1 MHGAPKPYGGWVT
14 RERVWKTVSEE
25 LRHGFGT
32 LLDVRDVRRV
42 RRVAGDAWMV
52 SVVLAASSGDV
63 HVADLVVDDAGAIA
77 PTLGP
82 DHIVEAVKRSLVVPQ
97 GPVSIDELADFGLDS
112 GPRVDESPSSLAG
125 LDLLI
130 EAEEPLAKRAQA
142 ALARGDKA
150 SLLEARELLPRL
162 LTDHDHRGG
171 TLLTMADV
179 EGKLGEPSLSRGYL
193 EAAAREFADRFDLD
207 SLEKAA
213 TMALQLYGREGY
225 TSSPIH
231 ALLEQSRAR
240 LKPIAGL
247 FDSRSF
253 SWLPEGLRDKL
264 VPHVTLRT
272 LAPGETLVAE
282 GDASSNVFV
291 VKSGLL
297 GVWLEKPEGGSWLVR
312 CCFPGWLLGESS
324 VLGGESPLCTA
335 TLKAERVS
343 EVWSCP
349 APIVRA
355 LMEEDLA
362 FGQRIAETKQVHRI
376 DSFFSMHETM
386 GQLDVRVRDE
396 ILSCMQRLETFEQ
409 ETLLLPANEVPQVA
423 CLVARG
429 SIGLYTEHGT
439 EPVGVVEADSFYGLR
454 DAIHSIAPSVAA
466 FASPG
471 TTVAF
476 FEGTKLQKL
485 CERSP
490 EHVVAVLERLG

>member
-1 MHGAPKPYGGWVT
+1 MKPYGGQVT
-14 RERVWKTVSEE
+14 RERVWKTVAEE

-32 LLDVRDVRRV
+32 LLEVRDVRRV

-63 HVADLVVDDAGAIA
+63 HIADLIVDDAGAIA

-82 DHIVEAVKRSLVVPQ
+82 DHIVDAVKRSLVVPTS
-97 GPVSIDELADFGLDS
+97 PVVIDELADFGLDS
-112 GPRVDESPSSLAG
+112 KADVAPVS
-125 LDLLI
+125 LDLGMLEEL
-130 EAEEPLAKRAQA
+130 EAPVGDRAKA

-150 SLLEARELLPRL
+150 SLHEARELLPRL
-162 LTDHDHRGG
+162 LTDHDRRGG
-171 TLLTMADV
+171 TLLTMAEV

-193 EAAAREFADRFDLD
+193 EAASREFADRFDLD

-213 TMALQLYGREGY
+213 AIALQLYGREGY
-225 TSSPIH
+225 TSSPVH

-240 LKPIAGL
+240 LKPIGGL
-247 FDSRSF
+247 FESRSF
-253 SWLPEGLRDKL
+253 SWLPEGLRDRL
-264 VPHVTLRT
+264 LEHVTLRT
-272 LAPGETLVAE
+272 LAPGETLVSE
-282 GDASSNVFV
+282 GDPSKNVFV

-324 VLGGESPLCTA
+324 VLGGPDPRCMAS
-335 TLKAERVS
+335 LKAERVS
-343 EVWSCP
+343 EVFICP
-349 APIVRA
+349 AAIVRA

-362 FGQRIAETKQVHRI
+362 FGQRIAETKQIHRI

-396 ILSCMQRLETFEQ
+396 ILSCMQRLETFDQ
-409 ETLLLPANEVPQVA
+409 ETLLLPAHEIPTVA

-429 SIGLYTEHGT
+429 SIGLYADGQPDT
-439 EPVGVVEADSFYGLR
+439 PLAVVEADSFYGLR

-466 FASPG
+466 IARPG
-471 TTVAF
+471 TTIAF

-485 CERSP
+485 CQRSP